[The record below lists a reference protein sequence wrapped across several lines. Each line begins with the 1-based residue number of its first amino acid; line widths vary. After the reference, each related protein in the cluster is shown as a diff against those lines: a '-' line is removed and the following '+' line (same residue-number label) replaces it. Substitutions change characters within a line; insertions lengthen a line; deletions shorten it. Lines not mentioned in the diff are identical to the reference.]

1 MAHTLRD
8 QVVAARAARN
18 EALRRM
24 HQAIARYQEA
34 VVRIAELEEQVAT
47 LQIAL
52 ERATEMPA
60 PTACPWYDE
69 GSQALEV
76 GGSRVGGGPH
86 GS

>member
-34 VVRIAELEEQVAT
+34 VIRIAELEEQVAM
-47 LQIAL
+47 LQAAL
-52 ERATEMPA
+52 ERATETRA
-60 PTACPWYDE
+60 SGAHPWYDE

-76 GGSRVGGGPH
+76 GGRQLQRGPR